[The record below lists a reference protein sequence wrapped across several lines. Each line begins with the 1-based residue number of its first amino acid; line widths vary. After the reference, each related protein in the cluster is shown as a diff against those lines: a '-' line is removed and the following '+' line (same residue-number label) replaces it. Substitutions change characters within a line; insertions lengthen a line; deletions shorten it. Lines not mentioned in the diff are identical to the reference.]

1 MQFFMRYFTQFFPDF
16 FAPGGRLTYKLDQL
30 A

>member
-1 MQFFMRYFTQFFPDF
+1 MRYFTQFFPDF